1 MLRQVIKTDAAP
13 SSVLYAQ
20 GVKVGSN
27 IYLSGMVGI
36 DPATNQVAGFTIQ
49 QQTRQAVANCAAV
62 LHAAGA
68 GLDDVVEVAFC
79 LRTPTTSRE

>member
-1 MLRQVIKTDAAP
+1 
-13 SSVLYAQ
+13 
-20 GVKVGSN
+20 
-27 IYLSGMVGI
+27 MVGI

-49 QQTRQAVANCAAV
+49 QQTREAVANCAAV

-79 LRTPTTSRE
+79 SRTPTTSRE